1 MPTEQR
7 SILTPTQC
15 RHAREAL
22 DWSRRKLAREAMV
35 SPATISRLEDGSA
48 LNDRIL
54 NEVKRVFVVAG
65 IKFGPRGKIE
75 KTTPLLP
82 NELGSR

>member
-1 MPTEQR
+1 MPTKQPP
-7 SILTPTQC
+7 ILTATQC
-15 RHAREAL
+15 RHAKEAL
-22 DWSRRKLAREAMV
+22 DWSRRRLAREAMV

-48 LNDRIL
+48 LNDRTL
-54 NEVKRVFVVAG
+54 DEVKRVLVVAG

-82 NELGSR
+82 NELGR